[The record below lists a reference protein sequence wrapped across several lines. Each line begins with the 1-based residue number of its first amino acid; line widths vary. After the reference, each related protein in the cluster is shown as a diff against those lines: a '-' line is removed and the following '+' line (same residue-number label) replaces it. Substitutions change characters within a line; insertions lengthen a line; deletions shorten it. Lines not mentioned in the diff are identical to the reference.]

1 MQTELAED
9 IKDTPQGREAD
20 SILRRCVHCGFC
32 NATCPTYQL
41 LGDELDGP
49 RGRIYLIKQMLEGNE
64 VTRKTQQHL
73 DRCLTCLNCQTTCP
87 SGVEY
92 GTLLDIGRSLM
103 EQRVPRSLGDRLTR
117 LALRWT
123 LPYSKR
129 IGALLWLGQKVR
141 PLLPNRIRRSIPR
154 RAQTQQSAKYP
165 RQHPRKVL
173 LLEGCVQPALSPSI
187 NNATK
192 KVLDVLGV
200 SVVHTPRAGC
210 CGALSQHLGANDEA
224 LDFMQRNID
233 AWWPHIESGV
243 ETIVTNASGCGMVI
257 KHYEK
262 YLSGIPGYREKAAK
276 VSTLTKDIAEFVH
289 EEDLRQFM
297 HRESE
302 KIVFHPP
309 CTLQHGQGL
318 GGIVEGILTKIGYQ
332 LLPVQDGHLCCG
344 SAGIYSIL
352 QAELSQQLLQDKLNK
367 LQRPKPKLIATA
379 NIGCQLHLQTK
390 ADAPVIHWIELL
402 AQAG

>member
-1 MQTELAED
+1 MQTKLAED
-9 IKDTPQGREAD
+9 IKDTPQGREAN

-49 RGRIYLIKQMLEGNE
+49 RGRIYLVKQMLEGNE

-92 GTLLDIGRSLM
+92 GALLNIGRSMM
-103 EQRVPRSLGDRLTR
+103 EQRVSRSLGDRLIR

-129 IGALLWLGQKVR
+129 FGALLWLGQRIR
-141 PLLPNRIRRSIPR
+141 PLLPNRIRHGIPR
-154 RAQTQQSAKYP
+154 RKQTQGSVKHP

-173 LLEGCVQPALSPSI
+173 MLAGCVQPALSPSI
-187 NNATK
+187 NNATE
-192 KVLDVLGV
+192 KVLDALGI
-200 SVVHTPRAGC
+200 SIVHAPRAGC
-210 CGALSQHLGANDEA
+210 CGALSQHLGADDEA
-224 LDFMQRNID
+224 LGFMQRNID
-233 AWWPHIESGV
+233 AWWPQIESGV
-243 ETIVTNASGCGMVI
+243 EAIVTNASGCGMVI
-257 KHYEK
+257 KHYER
-262 YLSGIPGYREKAAK
+262 YLRDIPEYAEKAIK
-276 VSTLTKDIAEFVH
+276 VSALAKDIAELIH
-289 EEDLRQFM
+289 AEDLRQFDNQ
-297 HRESE
+297 ESE

-318 GGIVEGILTKIGYQ
+318 GGIVESILTKIGYQ
-332 LLPVQDGHLCCG
+332 LLPIQDGHLCCG
-344 SAGIYSIL
+344 SAGTYSIL

-379 NIGCQLHLQTK
+379 NIGCQLQLESK
-390 ADAPVIHWIELL
+390 ADAPVVHWIELL
-402 AQAG
+402 AQVS